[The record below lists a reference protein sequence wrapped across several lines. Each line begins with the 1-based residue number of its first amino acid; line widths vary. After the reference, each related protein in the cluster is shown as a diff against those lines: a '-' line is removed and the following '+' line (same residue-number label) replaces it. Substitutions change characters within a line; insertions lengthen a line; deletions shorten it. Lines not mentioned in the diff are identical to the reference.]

1 MKKTYF
7 PILLMVC
14 LVAFQE
20 LSCQNKSSQI
30 TQSNSSVSY
39 KFLDVK
45 VTNFLFKKV
54 DSNNNIVP
62 FTDKDVTFLKD
73 YFLQKEGVLSVN
85 ANSTDKV
92 IEVISLLQKDG
103 KILFQHRQVIE
114 LLQNMGYITTHMH
127 CERQQRHLHS
137 NTPQHNQTVTL

>member
-7 PILLMVC
+7 PILFMVC

-30 TQSNSSVSY
+30 TQSNSSTSY
-39 KFLDVK
+39 TFLDVK

-62 FTDKDVTFLKD
+62 FTDRDVTFLKD
-73 YFLQKEGVLSVN
+73 YFLQKEGVLSVK
-85 ANSTDKV
+85 ANPTDKV
-92 IEVISLLQKDG
+92 IEVISLLQKEG

-114 LLQNMGYITTHMH
+114 LLKNMGYIATHMH
-127 CERQQRHLHS
+127 CERQQRYLHS
-137 NTPQHNQTVTL
+137 KNFQLNTAVSL

>member
-30 TQSNSSVSY
+30 TQSNSSTSY
-39 KFLDVK
+39 TFLDVK

-62 FTDKDVTFLKD
+62 FTDKDVAFLKD

-85 ANSTDKV
+85 AKPTNKA
-92 IEVISLLQKDG
+92 IEVISLLQKNG

-114 LLQNMGYITTHMH
+114 LLQNMGYIATHMH
-127 CERQQRHLHS
+127 CERQQRYLHS
-137 NTPQHNQTVTL
+137 NNS